1 MAPRERWRERFRL
14 PNVQGIMENLE
25 TSGGCGSSCRCLAPP
40 AAVLSGNGFGRDPGA
55 SSPRA
60 WRSGSERGMGAN
72 SVAVTF
78 GKDMNMRSIILATAA
93 LLFCVGTLR
102 AETTFVGAD
111 KDSQKITINMNGKDY
126 TFDARGVRLYNPN
139 GQEIKLEDFSFTR
152 RGARL
157 DVKEQGGKIVE
168 IRVAGGRQ

>member
-1 MAPRERWRERFRL
+1 
-14 PNVQGIMENLE
+14 
-25 TSGGCGSSCRCLAPP
+25 
-40 AAVLSGNGFGRDPGA
+40 
-55 SSPRA
+55 
-60 WRSGSERGMGAN
+60 MGAN

-78 GKDMNMRSIILATAA
+78 GKDMNMRSVILATAA

-102 AETTFVGAD
+102 ADPATFVGAD

-139 GQEIKLEDFSFTR
+139 GQELKLEDFAFTR

-168 IRVAGGRQ
+168 IRVAGGK